1 MRILLLSLLAADA
14 VLVFVAKQHNVVA
27 DPDLWGYLA
36 FGRDFFTT
44 GFPYGDTH
52 AFVPVL
58 DVWVYHEWLTGV
70 TLYALLERFGLGAM
84 QAVKLLLLGLSNVL
98 VYRLAK
104 RRGGAPWLCL
114 AALIACIVAQGAYSA
129 PVRANVFT
137 IFFFTLSLA
146 LLERARTTGRLSA
159 LWLLVVVQVLWCN
172 FHGGFL
178 VGVIL
183 IWLYVLFFR
192 DDRRN
197 LLFYLA
203 IALAA
208 TAASL
213 VNPYG
218 VRYLAYLVEAIAK
231 KRIYIAEWHS
241 ALTALTTGAY
251 RGEAVFGLVL
261 VGLFATRLRKFRAF
275 PAECAV
281 FFAFAYA
288 FVSHVRHLIFMVIL
302 FAVYMP
308 ALSQGVFE
316 AAFSRL
322 GRSSMRV
329 LRLVALAGLVVV
341 CVDAGVRGLASDY
354 GEVLPTGP
362 QVAGKAPWQ
371 PVAALTR
378 LAALRE
384 RANVM
389 CDFAWGEYVIWAY
402 PQFRV
407 GMDGRYETVY
417 PESYEREYFD
427 FLYGAD
433 DPGPFLDRYG
443 ADAVLIK
450 ATDPAY
456 AAMNRVANWEKVFDD
471 GAALYLRRP

>member
-1 MRILLLSLLAADA
+1 MRTILLSLLTAAV
-14 VLVFVAKQHNVVA
+14 VLGFVAKQHQVVA

-36 FGRDFFTT
+36 FGRDFFTI
-44 GFPYGDTH
+44 GFPYRDTH

-70 TLYALLERFGLGAM
+70 TLYALLEWFGLGAM

-98 VYRLAK
+98 VYRLA
-104 RRGGAPWLCL
+104 RQRGGAPWLCL
-114 AALIACIVAQGAYSA
+114 AAVLVCIVAQGAYCA

-146 LLERARTTGRLSA
+146 LLERARTTGRLSI

-183 IWLYVLFFR
+183 IWLYALFFR
-192 DDRRN
+192 ADRRN
-197 LLFYLA
+197 LLSYLV

-213 VNPYG
+213 ANPYG

-231 KRIYIAEWHS
+231 KRIYIAEWNS
-241 ALTALTTGAY
+241 VLTALTTGAY
-251 RGEAVFGLVL
+251 RAEAVFGLVL
-261 VGLFATRLRKFRAF
+261 VGLFATRLRKIRVF
-275 PAECAV
+275 PAECVV

-288 FVSHVRHLIFMVIL
+288 FISHVRHLIFMVIL

-316 AAFSRL
+316 AAFSHL
-322 GRSSMRV
+322 GRASMRV
-329 LRLVALAGLVVV
+329 LRLVVLAVLVVA
-341 CVDAGVRGLASDY
+341 CVDAGARGLARDY
-354 GEVLPTGP
+354 GEVLPAGP
-362 QVAGKAPWQ
+362 EVAGQAPWQ
-371 PVAALTR
+371 PVAALAH
-378 LAALRE
+378 LAVLRV
-384 RANVM
+384 RADVM
-389 CDFAWGEYVIWAY
+389 CDFAWGEYIIWAY

-427 FLYGAD
+427 FLYGAN

-450 ATDPAY
+450 ATDPVY
-456 AAMNRVANWEKVFDD
+456 AAMNRAANWEKVFDD